1 MKIIAQS
8 GKRLKVGLNVAV
20 LMVAFF
26 SFLRKDNVIRK
37 TSFFEN
43 IMIDSFAPLQGGI
56 AFFWRK
62 MVVLKEDYWA
72 NLDASRENVLFK
84 RKVAELEH
92 QLFESREIQYENV
105 RLKKLLG
112 FVQRIS
118 SEKILAQV
126 VAWDSNSDFKVLRIN
141 KGLKDGIRLQ
151 TAVVTDKGVVGYI
164 YRMTDHFSDVLTI
177 LDSSNKVDGII
188 ERIRS
193 RGIVE
198 GHSSDKCI
206 MKYARRT
213 DPIVLRDI
221 VITSGL
227 GNIYPKGLRIGEVSR
242 IERESYGI
250 TQYVEIKPM
259 VNFHNL
265 EEVVVL
271 IPSDGEKRKRELKV
285 LDGKKESLQ

>member
-1 MKIIAQS
+1 MVQS
-8 GKRLKVGLNVAV
+8 AKRLKIGLHAAV
-20 LMVAFF
+20 LLAAFF
-26 SFLRKDNVIRK
+26 NFVRKDSVIK
-37 TSFFEN
+37 ETSFFEN
-43 IMIDSFAPLQGGI
+43 IMIDSLASVQEGVTFL
-56 AFFWRK
+56 RK
-62 MVVLKEDYWA
+62 KIIVWKEDYWA
-72 NLDASRENVLFK
+72 NLDANQENILLK

-92 QLFESREIQYENV
+92 EIFLSREILKENLRLKNLFGFVENV
-105 RLKKLLG
+105 
-112 FVQRIS
+112 S
-118 SEKILAQV
+118 SQKILARV
-126 VAWDSNSDFKVLRIN
+126 VAWDNNSDFKVLRIN

-151 TAVVTDKGVVGYI
+151 SSVITDKGVVGYI

-188 ERIRS
+188 KRIRS

-198 GHSSDKCI
+198 GYSFNRCI
-206 MKYARRT
+206 MKYVRRT

-227 GNIYPKGLRIGEVSR
+227 GNIYPKGIAIGEISR

-259 VNFHNL
+259 VNFQNL

-271 IPSDGEKRKRELKV
+271 VPSDGDVRQREWKV
-285 LDGKKESLQ
+285 LDGKESLQ

>member
-1 MKIIAQS
+1 MKIIDQS

-20 LMVAFF
+20 LLVALF
-26 SFLRKDNVIRK
+26 SFLQKDKVVDK

-43 IMIDSFAPLQGGI
+43 IMIDSFSPIQGGVALI
-56 AFFWRK
+56 WRK
-62 MVVLKEDYWA
+62 LVVFKDDYWS
-72 NLDASRENVLFK
+72 NLNAGKENILLR
-84 RKVAELEH
+84 RKVADLERR
-92 QLFESREIQYENV
+92 LFEGREVAHENM

-112 FVQRIS
+112 FVERIS
-118 SEKILAQV
+118 SQKILAQV

-141 KGLKDGIRLQ
+141 KGVKDGVRLQ
-151 TAVVTDKGVVGYI
+151 SAVITDKGVVGYI

-198 GHSSDKCI
+198 GYSYDKCM
-206 MKYARRT
+206 MKYVTRT
-213 DPIVLRDI
+213 DPIVLRDV

-227 GNIYPKGLRIGEVSR
+227 GNIYPKGIKIGEVSR

-250 TQYVEIKPM
+250 TQYIEIKPM
-259 VNFHNL
+259 VDFQRL
-265 EEVVVL
+265 EEVVIL
-271 IPSDGEKRKRELKV
+271 IPSDDGNRTRELKV
-285 LDGKKESLQ
+285 LDGKESLQ

>member
-1 MKIIAQS
+1 MKFIDQS
-8 GKRLKVGLNVAV
+8 GKRLKVGLNVVV
-20 LMVAFF
+20 LMAALL
-26 SFLRKDNVIRK
+26 SFLRKDEVAK
-37 TSFFEN
+37 ETSFFEN

-62 MVVLKEDYWA
+62 IVMLKDDYWA
-72 NLDASRENVLFK
+72 NLNASRENILLKREMARLEQKLF
-84 RKVAELEH
+84 ASQETL
-92 QLFESREIQYENV
+92 YENE

-112 FVQRIS
+112 FVQNIS
-118 SEKILAQV
+118 SEKILARV
-126 VAWDSNSDFKVLRIN
+126 VAWDSNSDFKVLRID

-151 TAVVTDKGVVGYI
+151 SAVVTDKGVVGYI

-188 ERIRS
+188 GRIRS

-198 GHSSDKCI
+198 GYSFDKCI
-206 MKYARRT
+206 MKYVTRT

-227 GNIYPKGLRIGEVSR
+227 GNIYPKGIRIGEVSR

-250 TQYVEIKPM
+250 TQYIEIRPM
-259 VNFHNL
+259 VDFQNL

-271 IPSDGEKRKRELKV
+271 VPSDGEVRRREREV
-285 LDGKKESLQ
+285 LDGKELLQ

>member
-8 GKRLKVGLNVAV
+8 GKRLKVILNAAV
-20 LMVAFF
+20 FLLALL
-26 SFLRKDNVIRK
+26 SFLRKDDTIRT
-37 TSFFEN
+37 TSFYDD
-43 IMIDSFAPLQGGI
+43 IMIGSLARIQEGVAFLQ
-56 AFFWRK
+56 RK
-62 MVVLKEDYWA
+62 IVVFKKDYWA
-72 NLDASRENVLFK
+72 NLDASRENILLK
-84 RKVAELEH
+84 RQVEELEH
-92 QLFESREIQYENV
+92 KLFVSGETFRENT

-112 FVQRIS
+112 FVQNVS
-118 SEKILAQV
+118 SEKILARV
-126 VAWDSNSDFKVLRIN
+126 VAWDSNSDFKVLRID
-141 KGLKDGIRLQ
+141 KGLKEGVRLQ
-151 TAVVTDKGVVGYI
+151 SAVVTEKGVVGYI

-198 GHSSDKCI
+198 GYSFDRCM
-206 MKYARRT
+206 MKYVRRT

-227 GNIYPKGLRIGEVSR
+227 GNVYPKGIRIGEVSR

-259 VNFHNL
+259 VDFQSL

-271 IPSDGEKRKRELKV
+271 IPSDGGARKREWKV
-285 LDGKKESLQ
+285 LDGKESLQ

>member
-1 MKIIAQS
+1 
-8 GKRLKVGLNVAV
+8 
-20 LMVAFF
+20 
-26 SFLRKDNVIRK
+26 
-37 TSFFEN
+37 
-43 IMIDSFAPLQGGI
+43 MIDSLAPVQGGLS
-56 AFFWRK
+56 FFWRK
-62 MVVLKEDYWA
+62 LIILKEDYWA
-72 NLDASRENVLFK
+72 NLDASRENILLK

-92 QLFESREIQYENV
+92 KLFVSREILHENG

-118 SEKILAQV
+118 SKKILAQV

-151 TAVVTDKGVVGYI
+151 SAVVTDKGVVGYI

-177 LDSSNKVDGII
+177 LDFSNKVDGII
-188 ERIRS
+188 KRIRS

-198 GHSSDKCI
+198 GYSYDKCI
-206 MKYARRT
+206 MKYVTRT
-213 DPIVLRDI
+213 DPIVLRDV

-227 GNIYPKGLRIGEVSR
+227 GNIYPKGIRIGEVSR
-242 IERESYGI
+242 VERESYGI

-259 VNFHNL
+259 VDFQSL

-271 IPSDGEKRKRELKV
+271 IPSNEESQKREWKV
-285 LDGKKESLQ
+285 LDGKESLQ